1 MNRPL
6 DPERLAVDRIG
17 DPETVAP
24 RHIRQA
30 VWREVGRYVNRWV
43 DHGGTA
49 LDLGAGRGDFVH
61 FVDAK
66 RKIAFDLSLDMLD
79 EVPDGIEREAG
90 DITDLSRFAD
100 NSIGTAMASNVLEHL
115 EWPELERLA
124 AELRRVLIPGGHMIV
139 VNPNFRLK
147 PREYFD
153 NYTHRTI
160 HTDRSMP
167 GWFRSQGFDVTH
179 VEGRFLPWTMN
190 SRLKFGHKLV
200 PLYLKLPYRPIAGQM
215 LVVVRKPVAGR

>member
-17 DPETVAP
+17 DPASVAP

-30 VWREVGRYVNRWV
+30 VWREVGRYVQRWV
-43 DHGGTA
+43 DRGGVA

-61 FVDAK
+61 FVDAS
-66 RKIAFDLSLDMLD
+66 RKIAFDLSAEMLT
-79 EVPDGIEREAG
+79 EVPAGIEREAG
-90 DITDLSRFAD
+90 DLTDLSRFGDAT
-100 NSIGTAMASNVLEHL
+100 IGTALASNVLEHL
-115 EWPELERLA
+115 EWPELEQLA
-124 AELRRVLIPGGHMIV
+124 AELRRILVPGGHMIV

-167 GWFRSQGFDVTH
+167 GWFTSQGFEVVH

-190 SRLKFGHKLV
+190 SRLQFGHKLV
-200 PLYLKLPYRPIAGQM
+200 PLYLKLPYRPLAGQM
-215 LVVVRKPVAGR
+215 LVVVRKPARA